1 MISVYKLKPAF
12 QRLLTPLMRGLRS
25 MGVTPNHL
33 SFAAI
38 LLSGFMGY
46 ALWMS
51 STADWYLLLVPLGLL
66 LRMALNAMD
75 GMMATQFD
83 MKTTWGEIL
92 NEFGDM
98 ISDILILL
106 PMFAL
111 PGIEWWMAVI
121 FTLLALLNES
131 AGILAKAISGI
142 RRYDGPMG
150 KSDRALFVSL
160 IALTYYFY
168 PEVSSF
174 VQYIL
179 MVVTIL
185 ILISTSIRLK
195 KSVS

>member
-1 MISVYKLKPAF
+1 
-12 QRLLTPLMRGLRS
+12 MRGLRRF
-25 MGVTPNHL
+25 GVTPNHL
-33 SFAAI
+33 SFLAI
-38 LLSGFMGY
+38 VLSGFMGY
-46 ALWMS
+46 ALWK
-51 STADWYLLLVPLGLL
+51 STATNWYLLLVPLGLL

-83 MKTTWGEIL
+83 LKTTWGEIL

-98 ISDILILL
+98 ISDIFIIL

-111 PGIEWWMAVI
+111 PGIEWWMAVV

-131 AGILAKAISGI
+131 AGILAKAISGT

-160 IALTYYFY
+160 LAITYYFY
-168 PEVSSF
+168 PEISAI
-174 VQYIL
+174 VQYIF
-179 MVVTIL
+179 MVVTLL

-195 KSVS
+195 KSVL

>member
-12 QRLLTPLMRGLRS
+12 QRLLTPLMRGLRRF
-25 MGVTPNHL
+25 GVTPNHL
-33 SFAAI
+33 SFLAI
-38 LLSGFMGY
+38 VLSGFMGY
-46 ALWMS
+46 ALWK
-51 STADWYLLLVPLGLL
+51 STATNWYLLLVPLGLL

-83 MKTTWGEIL
+83 LKTTWGEIL

-98 ISDILILL
+98 ISDIFIIL

-111 PGIEWWMAVI
+111 PGIEWWMAVV

-131 AGILAKAISGI
+131 AGILAKAISGT

-160 IALTYYFY
+160 LAITYYFY
-168 PEVSSF
+168 PEISAI
-174 VQYIL
+174 VQYIF
-179 MVVTIL
+179 MVVTLL

-195 KSVS
+195 KSVL

>member
-1 MISVYKLKPAF
+1 VISVYKLKPAF
-12 QRLLTPLMRGLRS
+12 QRLLTPLMRGLRRF
-25 MGVTPNHL
+25 GVTPNHL
-33 SFAAI
+33 SFLAI
-38 LLSGFMGY
+38 VLSGFMGY
-46 ALWMS
+46 ALWK
-51 STADWYLLLVPLGLL
+51 STATNWYLLLVPLGLL

-83 MKTTWGEIL
+83 LKTTWGEIL

-98 ISDILILL
+98 ISDIFIIL

-111 PGIEWWMAVI
+111 PGIEWWMAVV

-131 AGILAKAISGI
+131 AGILAKAISGT

-160 IALTYYFY
+160 LAITYYFY
-168 PEVSSF
+168 PEISAI
-174 VQYIL
+174 VQYIF
-179 MVVTIL
+179 MVVTLL

-195 KSVS
+195 KSVL

>member
-1 MISVYKLKPAF
+1 
-12 QRLLTPLMRGLRS
+12 